1 MSEEPFV
8 LLNQQIKWGQR
19 AVLELEIAKL
29 HTRNS
34 LKIPII
40 VERGKSDGPVL
51 LLMAGVHGDEIN
63 GVAII
68 RDMILKKLNRP
79 QKGTVI
85 CIPVLNV
92 FGYLNLSRE
101 FPDGRDLNRVF
112 PGSEKG
118 SLASQFAHRFMKEI
132 VPHVDYIIDFHTG
145 GAGRENY
152 PFIRCVT
159 SDESILKLANVF
171 NAPFII
177 NSKYVPK
184 SLRETCHKLG
194 KSILLYEGG
203 KSNSMSDFVIETG
216 IRGTLNVMKHL
227 GMLPGNQ
234 IRNGE
239 SVIIEKSKWIRAP
252 HSGMFQVQ
260 VKNGSQVKKGELLGK
275 ITDPYGGF
283 MRHVPAPYDCFL
295 YSANTSPIVH
305 KGDALFHVSVPEET
319 DRTLGS

>member
-8 LLNQQIKWGQR
+8 ILNHQIKRGQR
-19 AVLELEIAKL
+19 AELELEIAKL

-34 LKIPII
+34 LSIPII
-40 VERGKSDGPVL
+40 IERAKTDGPVL

-63 GVAII
+63 GVAIV
-68 RDMILKKLNRP
+68 RDMIRKKLNIP
-79 QKGTVI
+79 QKGIVI

-118 SLASQFAHRFMKEI
+118 SLASQFAHRFIKEI
-132 VPHVDYIIDFHTG
+132 IPHVDYIIDYHTG

-152 PFIRCVT
+152 PFIRCFI
-159 SDESILKLANVF
+159 DDDPILKLAQVF
-171 NAPFII
+171 NAPFIV
-177 NSKYVPK
+177 NSKYVPR

-194 KSILLYEGG
+194 KPILLFEGG
-203 KSNSMSDFVIETG
+203 KSNSMNDHVIDTG
-216 IRGTLNVMKHL
+216 IRGTLNIMSYL
-227 GMLPGNQ
+227 GMIPGEQ
-234 IRNGE
+234 IREGK
-239 SVIIEKSKWIRAP
+239 SIIIEKSKWIRAP

-260 VKNGSQVKKGELLGK
+260 VTNGSRVKKRDLLGR

-283 MRHVPAPYDCFL
+283 MRQVFAPFECYV

-305 KGDALFHVSVPEET
+305 KGDALFHVSVPRET
-319 DRTLGS
+319 DR